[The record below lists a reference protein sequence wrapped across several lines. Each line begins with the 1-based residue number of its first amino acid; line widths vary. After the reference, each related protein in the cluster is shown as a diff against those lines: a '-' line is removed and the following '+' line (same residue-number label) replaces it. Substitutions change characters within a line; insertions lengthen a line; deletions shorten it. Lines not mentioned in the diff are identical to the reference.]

1 MSAPSCS
8 SEFIPLYWSLV
19 SRLNLLS
26 HSPKLIPWFVSDV
39 LPPDF
44 TETFSL
50 LADPA
55 TFASPSPSP
64 APDASPAEILQESYE
79 HLASMVKRWQTY
91 VDEGVF
97 KLSVPLD
104 TPLGGGGEKGR
115 KAEFWTTPYPYWEME
130 TLDGQLVEELKKSG
144 LVIFKVRLIPLN
156 KQRAY

>member
-1 MSAPSCS
+1 MIRSC
-8 SEFIPLYWSLV
+8 
-19 SRLNLLS
+19 
-26 HSPKLIPWFVSDV
+26 SPKLIPWFVSDV

-44 TETFSL
+44 TETLSL

-55 TFASPSPSP
+55 TFSSPSPT
-64 APDASPAEILQESYE
+64 PDGSSTPSDVPLIPQESYE
-79 HLASMVKRWQTY
+79 HLAVMVKRWQKY

-130 TLDGQLVEELKKSG
+130 NLDRELIQDLKRSG
-144 LVIFKVRLIPLN
+144 LVVFKVWRSQAQMKDTWVN
-156 KQRAY
+156 